1 MAGPNGYVDLG
12 HRLPSRT
19 ATWESPGFVDGLTA
33 WVGEQVGPVRAMEQV
48 KLRVWAAVWAVE
60 TETHRYYL
68 KQNCELQAF
77 EAALAAELAVLVPDR
92 VVPVAAVD
100 AGRGLLL
107 TPDQGQVLAESTADD
122 DLDLWTRVVSAGAE
136 LQREV
141 APAAERLAGSG
152 LTAIAPGE
160 ATTYAE
166 GRIDELAALPEGD
179 PRRLPAD
186 DAAALR
192 AHLPV
197 VRDWAEQVAALGLP
211 VTLNHNDLHEHNVFR
226 VGEELRFF
234 DFADAL
240 LTEPLGALL
249 VPLNMLAGRLEAGP
263 DDPRLWRVADAALEV
278 WSDLAPAA
286 ELRAALPA
294 ALQLARL
301 GRVESW
307 ARCCASM
314 TRQELAEWG
323 DTVPRWMQT
332 LLLDPPVGHVRG

>member
-1 MAGPNGYVDLG
+1 MTPYADLQQ
-12 HRLPSRT
+12 RLPSHAR
-19 ATWESPGFVDGLTA
+19 A
-33 WVGEQVGPVRAMEQV
+33 WGDPAFADELVAWAGEQVGPIRAMEQV

-77 EAALAAELAVLVPDR
+77 EAALVAELAALVPDR
-92 VVPVAAVD
+92 VVPVVAVD

-107 TPDQGQVLAESTADD
+107 TPDQGQVLGDSTADD
-122 DLDLWTRVVSAGAE
+122 DLDLWGRVVAAGAA

-141 APAAERLAGSG
+141 ASASASLAGCG
-152 LTAIAPGE
+152 LTAIPPEE
-160 ATTYAE
+160 AAAYLA
-166 GRIDELAALPEGD
+166 RRVDELGALPEGD

-197 VRDWAEQVAALGLP
+197 VRAWAEQVAALGLP
-211 VTLNHNDLHEHNVFR
+211 VTLNHNDLHENNVFR

-249 VPLNMLAGRLEAGP
+249 IPLNMLAGRLEAGP
-263 DDPRLWRVADAALEV
+263 DDPRLRRVADAALEV

-314 TRQELAEWG
+314 TPEELAEWG
-323 DTVPRWMQT
+323 DTVPRWMAT
-332 LLLDPPVGHVRG
+332 LLADPPVGHLRP

>member
-1 MAGPNGYVDLG
+1 MTPYADLRQ
-12 HRLPSRT
+12 RLPSP
-19 ATWESPGFVDGLTA
+19 APA
-33 WVGEQVGPVRAMEQV
+33 WGSAAFADELGDWASEQVGPVRAMEQV

-77 EAALAAELAVLVPDR
+77 EAALVAELAALVPGR
-92 VVPVAAVD
+92 VVPVAAAD

-107 TPDQGQVLAESTADD
+107 TPDQGQVLADTTADD
-122 DLDLWTRVVSAGAE
+122 DLDQWCRVVAAGAA

-141 APAAERLAGSG
+141 APAAGTLAGFG
-152 LTAIAPGE
+152 LTEIAPGE
-160 ATTYAE
+160 AAAYVE
-166 GRIDELAALPEGD
+166 RRVDELSALPEGD
-179 PRRLPAD
+179 PRRLDAD
-186 DAAALR
+186 DTAALR
-192 AHLPV
+192 ALLPV
-197 VRDWAEQVAALGLP
+197 VRGWAERVAALGLP
-211 VTLNHNDLHEHNVFR
+211 VTLNHNDLHGNNVFR

-249 VPLNMLAGRLEAGP
+249 VPLNVLAGRLDAGP

-278 WSDLAPAA
+278 WSDVAPAD
-286 ELRAALPA
+286 ELRVALPA

-323 DTVPRWMQT
+323 DTVPRWMAT
-332 LLLDPPVGHVRG
+332 LLADPPVGHLRP